1 MLSFRDAAIRSA
13 ERNHLIKARSGFTPT
28 MECPHCHRQTSL
40 NSKNCKSCGGIVPPA
55 QRLLEESGIIAA
67 VSPATS
73 APPKQSQRAQ
83 KNDSFSRTAA
93 LGDRLIA
100 FALDSTFLFGVF
112 AIVDAWAFMRWGIV
126 EGTELKLTLAALLVA
141 ESLNAAIFFLYLW
154 LLEASFGATL
164 GKAMVGIRV
173 VQTTERNPLA
183 ALAIRNLLRVV
194 DGLGFYLVGAVVAG
208 CSRIHRRL
216 GDICAGTVVIEEH
229 FGYGVKIAAIAVWTA
244 VLAGAVWCVPRICQ
258 TNAALP
264 SRYLNQVVV
273 QVGRSEESAYFTVA
287 SFHVNIKKK

>member
-1 MLSFRDAAIRSA
+1 MI
-13 ERNHLIKARSGFTPT
+13 
-28 MECPHCHRQTSL
+28 
-40 NSKNCKSCGGIVPPA
+40 PPA
-55 QRLLEESGIIAA
+55 SAT
-67 VSPATS
+67 TS
-73 APPKQSQRAQ
+73 APPKQVRREQ
-83 KNDSFSRTAA
+83 KDAPFLRMAT

-100 FALDSTFLFGVF
+100 FALDCIFLFGTF
-112 AIVDAWAFMRWGIV
+112 AMVDAWAFMRWGIV
-126 EGTELKLTLAALLVA
+126 EGNELKLTFAALLVA

-154 LLEASFGATL
+154 LLEASCGATL

-173 VQTTERNPLA
+173 VQTTERNPLT

-229 FGYGVKIAAIAVWTA
+229 FGYWGKVAALALWTA
-244 VLAGAVWCVPRICQ
+244 VLAVAVWSVPQICKA
-258 TNAALP
+258 NAALS

-273 QVGRSEESAYFTVA
+273 QVGRSENSAYFTVA
-287 SFHVNIKKK
+287 SFHVEIQLASGSAR

>member
-1 MLSFRDAAIRSA
+1 
-13 ERNHLIKARSGFTPT
+13 
-28 MECPHCHRQTSL
+28 MECPHCHRQISL
-40 NSKNCKSCGGIVPPA
+40 RSKNCGSCGGIIPPA
-55 QRLLEESGIIAA
+55 QHLLEESGILAPA
-67 VSPATS
+67 SPTIS
-73 APPKQSQRAQ
+73 APPQQALREQ
-83 KNDSFSRTAA
+83 KDDPFYRMAT

-100 FALDSTFLFGVF
+100 FVLDSTLLFGVF

-126 EGTELKLTLAALLVA
+126 DGTELKLTLAAILVA

-229 FGYGVKIAAIAVWTA
+229 FGYGVKIAAIVLWAA
-244 VLAGAVWCVPRICQ
+244 VLGGAVWSVPRICT

-273 QVGRSEESAYFTVA
+273 PVGGSEKSAYFTVA
-287 SFHVNIKKK
+287 SFHVDIKKK

>member
-1 MLSFRDAAIRSA
+1 MI
-13 ERNHLIKARSGFTPT
+13 
-28 MECPHCHRQTSL
+28 
-40 NSKNCKSCGGIVPPA
+40 PPA
-55 QRLLEESGIIAA
+55 
-67 VSPATS
+67 SPTTS
-73 APPKQSQRAQ
+73 ALPKLVRREQ
-83 KNDSFSRTAA
+83 KDAPFLRMAT

-100 FALDSTFLFGVF
+100 FALDSIFLFGVF

-126 EGTELKLTLAALLVA
+126 EGNEMKLTLAALLVA
-141 ESLNAAIFFLYLW
+141 ESFNAAIFFLYLW
-154 LLEASFGATL
+154 LVEASLGATL

-173 VQTTERNPLA
+173 VQTTDRNPLA

-229 FGYGVKIAAIAVWTA
+229 FGDWVKIAAVALWTA
-244 VLAGAVWCVPRICQ
+244 VLAVTVWSVPRICK

-264 SRYLNQVVV
+264 SRYLNQVAVT
-273 QVGRSEESAYFTVA
+273 VGRSEESAYFTVA
-287 SFHVNIKKK
+287 DFRVDIQLTSGSARQAGGPLKPYFGLSGAIPK

>member
-1 MLSFRDAAIRSA
+1 
-13 ERNHLIKARSGFTPT
+13 

-40 NSKNCKSCGGIVPPA
+40 HSKNCRSCGAVIPPA
-55 QRLLEESGIIAA
+55 QHLLEELGLSTPA
-67 VSPATS
+67 SPTTNV
-73 APPKQSQRAQ
+73 PVKHVRREQ
-83 KNDSFSRTAA
+83 KDDSFYRMAT

-141 ESLNAAIFFLYLW
+141 ESLNAAIFFVYLW

-173 VQTTERNPLA
+173 VRTNERNALA
-183 ALAIRNLLRVV
+183 VAAIRNLLRVV
-194 DGLGFYLVGAVVAG
+194 DGIGFYLVGAVVAG
-208 CSRIHRRL
+208 CSRVRRRL
-216 GDICAGTVVIEEH
+216 GDICAGTVVVEED
-229 FGYGVKIAAIAVWTA
+229 FSYGVKVAAVALWAAVF
-244 VLAGAVWCVPRICQ
+244 AGAVWSVPQICK
-258 TNAALP
+258 TNNALP

-273 QVGRSEESAYFTVA
+273 QVGRNEKSAFFTVA
-287 SFHVNIKKK
+287 GLHVEVQLTSGSAQ

>member
-1 MLSFRDAAIRSA
+1 MIEPAS
-13 ERNHLIKARSGFTPT
+13 PT
-28 MECPHCHRQTSL
+28 T
-40 NSKNCKSCGGIVPPA
+40 G
-55 QRLLEESGIIAA
+55 
-67 VSPATS
+67 
-73 APPKQSQRAQ
+73 APPKKAQ
-83 KNDSFSRTAA
+83 PDQKDDSFCRMAT

-100 FALDSTFLFGVF
+100 FTLDSAFLFGVF

-126 EGTELKLTLAALLVA
+126 DGTELKLTFAALLVA

-173 VQTTERNPLA
+173 VRTTERNPIA
-183 ALAIRNLLRVV
+183 AFAIRNLLRVV

-208 CSRIHRRL
+208 CSKINRRL
-216 GDICAGTVVIEEH
+216 GDMCAGTVVIEEH
-229 FGYGVKIAAIAVWTA
+229 LGDWVKIAAVALWTA
-244 VLAGAVWCVPRICQ
+244 VLAAAVWSVPRICK

-273 QVGRSEESAYFTVA
+273 QVGRSEESAYFRVA
-287 SFHVNIKKK
+287 SFHVEVRRTAGSAR

>member
-1 MLSFRDAAIRSA
+1 
-13 ERNHLIKARSGFTPT
+13 

-40 NSKNCKSCGGIVPPA
+40 QSNNCGSCGGNIPPA
-55 QRLLEESGIIAA
+55 QHLLDESGILAA
-67 VSPATS
+67 ASAATRPS
-73 APPKQSQRAQ
+73 PKQVQLEM
-83 KNDSFSRTAA
+83 KHDSYYRTAT

-100 FALDSTFLFGVF
+100 LALDSVFLFGIF
-112 AIVDAWAFMRWGIV
+112 ATEDAWVFMRWGSV
-126 EGTELKLTLAALLVA
+126 DGTELKLTLAALLVA
-141 ESLNAAIFFLYLW
+141 ESLNVATFFLYLW
-154 LLEASFGATL
+154 LLEASFGSTL

-173 VQTTERNPLA
+173 VQTTEGNPLA

-194 DGLGFYLVGAVVAG
+194 DGLGFYLVGAGIAA

-229 FGYGVKIAAIAVWTA
+229 FGYGVKIAAITLWAA
-244 VLAGAVWCVPRICQ
+244 VLAGAVWSVPRICE

-273 QVGRSEESAYFTVA
+273 RVGRSQQSAYVIVGGVYVDVRLA
-287 SFHVNIKKK
+287 PESVQ